1 MNLLRKIAIV
11 FVPVYWVITW
21 FYHQLYNLGILKSIK
36 FKHPII
42 CVGNLT
48 VGGTGKTPM
57 IEYLIALLSPRY
69 KIATLS
75 RGYKRK
81 TSGFLIADK
90 NATAESI
97 GDEPYQLHRKFQNI
111 IIAVD
116 EKRSRGI
123 RSLLNLKDKPEV
135 ILLDDAFQHRQVKAG
150 LNILLTA
157 YDDLYCNDIMMPTGN
172 LREPSSGASRAD
184 VVVVTKCPMDINMA
198 QKQNIEKQ
206 LNLKPHQS
214 LFFSSI
220 QYEPAIKNDGHSI
233 SLNDL
238 KAKEFTLVTGIANPT
253 PMVNFLTENDMTFK
267 HLEYA
272 DHHFFTSD
280 ELAFLNT
287 KPLVVTTEK
296 DFVRMSSSLLNHNGL
311 YYLPISVSLDSE
323 TRFNEI
329 VKTFI
334 SAYSSIEA

>member
-1 MNLLRKIAIV
+1 M
-11 FVPVYWVITW
+11 PVYWVVTW
-21 FYHQLYNLGILKSIK
+21 FYHQLYNLGILKSVK
-36 FKHPII
+36 FNHAVI
-42 CVGNLT
+42 CVGNLA

-57 IEYLIALLSPRY
+57 IEYLIELLSHQY
-69 KIATLS
+69 KIAILS

-97 GDEPYQLHRKFQNI
+97 GDEPYQIHRKFQNI
-111 IIAVD
+111 IVAVD

-123 RSLLNLKDKPEV
+123 GSLLNLKDKPEV

-157 YDDLYCNDIMMPTGN
+157 YHNLYCNDILLPAGN
-172 LREPSSGASRAD
+172 LREPIGGARRAD

-206 LNLKPHQS
+206 LSLKPDQS

-220 QYEPAIKNDGHSI
+220 QYEPAIKNDDDSI

-238 KAKEFTLVTGIANPT
+238 KVKEFTLITGIANPK
-253 PMVNFLTENDMTFK
+253 PMVDFLTANDMKFR
-267 HLEYA
+267 HLEYP

-280 ELAFLNT
+280 ELAFFNT

-296 DFVRMSSSLLNHNGL
+296 DFVRMRSSLLNHKGL
-311 YYLPISVSLDSE
+311 YYLPISVSLHSE

-334 SAYSSIEA
+334 STYSSIEA